1 MEFRILGP
9 IEVWSERRQIALGGI
24 KQRALLAVLLLHRNE
39 VVSIDRLI
47 DELWN
52 GHPPA
57 TSVKVVQVYVS
68 QLRKALGGRRARSDE
83 EGLLVTRAPGYL
95 LRVEPDELDA
105 ERFERLVEEGRR
117 ALGAGSPRLATR
129 TLLEALALW
138 RGPALAD
145 FALDSFAQTE
155 IARLE
160 EVRLS
165 ALADRIDADL
175 ALGRHEE
182 LVSELEA
189 LVAENPLRE
198 RLRGQLMLALYRAG
212 RQADALEV
220 YRQTRELLRVEL
232 GLEPSK
238 ALQLLERSIL
248 QQDTALE
255 LGARPFVVGSA
266 DDDGG
271 VVVCPFKGLAF
282 FDVGDAEYFYGRE
295 QIVADL
301 ASRLAG
307 GPFVGLV
314 GSSGG
319 GKSSILRAG
328 LVSALARGVLPG
340 SDGWRLLILRPGE
353 HPIAELKRVLGTAD
367 IAEAVASLQPGER
380 IALVV
385 DQLEEVF
392 TACQDAEERAVFL
405 DTLVRA
411 ALDPDR
417 RAVVIVALR
426 ADFYGRCSEY
436 PRFGQLLSA
445 NHVLVGP
452 MERGD
457 LVRAIE
463 LPASRADLEIERPLV
478 EALVGD
484 VADEPGGLPLLST
497 ALLEL
502 WRRRDGRLLS
512 YETYR
517 SSGGV
522 RGAVARLA
530 EQAYA
535 RLDAQE
541 QDTARA
547 IMLRLCSGEAAT
559 VVRRRVPLAELDAD
573 HDERVAQVLAIL
585 TDARLLTTSDGTVE
599 VAHEALLREWPRLQ
613 SWLEEDLEGRRMHLH
628 LAAASREWEA
638 RGRDPAELYRGARL
652 SAALDLTARHAT
664 QLSGL
669 EREFVA
675 ASRAESGRQLRRLRI
690 LLAGVAVLLAAAVA
704 AGIGALVLRQHAQH
718 TARAEKSHALASESQ
733 AQLSVDPERSILLA
747 VAAVR
752 AAPTPEAAFALRRAL
767 DDSPLQARM
776 PSVGRQTLPF
786 WGPQISYS
794 PDGKRLAEGS
804 QDGSVRIFEPA
815 SGRLLRSIHIG
826 GQAPIVQFSPDGS
839 ALAVGGSRGVRIVD
853 ASTGATRL
861 VAHIRPYGAC
871 GYPCDANQF
880 ASSSDG
886 SALYIADGTNVVRW
900 NLRNNRLRLLTP
912 GPIGGAFARG
922 TYYVALS
929 PDGRRLAVGGWPG
942 IAVLDARS
950 GRILAT
956 NASIPWMW
964 GIAFSPDGRTIA
976 ASESP
981 SWPSY
986 TMAGA
991 IRLFDS
997 KSLRPLR
1004 TVARLEGGAFTAIGF
1019 SPDGRTL
1026 AFGTNLGASG
1036 IYDVAS
1042 GERLVSFPGH
1052 TTNIWQV
1059 EFSPD
1064 GKNVV
1069 TSADDGKALVWRASG
1084 NERRAIL
1091 TDGFD
1096 TAVNVIFSADLA
1108 FLQDRILT
1116 RFAPTTGPDVG
1127 HEVVESWGL
1136 DGRPAAPP
1144 LVLGPAHNFFARL
1157 SRNGGFALG
1166 GATQPYD
1173 TLMRRLQI
1181 WNVRTRRIEQTVPIA
1196 AGANWPILSPDGTWL
1211 AFADTNGT
1219 GSINPFEIEN
1229 RATGRARRLG
1239 TNPCARVFFDF
1250 NTDGR
1255 LVASNTF
1262 CGKVDVWSTATGARI
1277 GHELSFVG
1285 AADVGPERLS
1295 HNGTLLAV
1303 ANSGNLGQIAL
1314 VRVATGRTVA
1324 VLTDHTLEI
1333 QDLAFSPDDRLLATA
1348 SLDGTARI
1356 WDAHTGRPLRVLEH
1370 PSGVENVAF
1379 SPDGRSVATL
1389 DFAGVI
1395 RIWDACNGC
1404 TNPAAL
1410 MALARSRVTRQLTDD
1425 ERRTFGVN

>member
-9 IEVWSERRQIALGGI
+9 IEVWSERRRLPLGGI

-83 EGLLVTRAPGYL
+83 EDLLVTRAPGYL

-117 ALGAGSPRLATR
+117 ALGAGSPRLATQ

-160 EVRLS
+160 EVRVS
-165 ALADRIDADL
+165 ALANRIDADL

-198 RLRGQLMLALYRAG
+198 RLRGQLMLALYRAS

-220 YRQTRELLRVEL
+220 YRQTRELLRDEL

-255 LGARPFVVGSA
+255 LDARPFVVAS
-266 DDDGG
+266 DDGG

-282 FDVGDAEYFYGRE
+282 FDVSDAEYFYGRE
-295 QIVADL
+295 QIVDDL
-301 ASRLAG
+301 VSRLAG
-307 GPFVGLV
+307 GPFIGLV

-340 SDGWRLLILRPGE
+340 SAGWRLLLLRPGE
-353 HPIAELKRVLGTAD
+353 HPVAELKRVLGTAD

-380 IALVV
+380 IALAV

-417 RAVVIVALR
+417 QAVVIVALR

-463 LPASRADLEIERPLV
+463 LPASRADLEIEGPLV
-478 EALVGD
+478 EALVSD

-502 WRRRDGRLLS
+502 WRRRDGRLLP
-512 YETYR
+512 YESYR

-535 RLDAQE
+535 RLDAPE

-547 IMLRLCSGEAAT
+547 IMLRLCAGEAAT

-573 HDERVAQVLAIL
+573 RDEQVAQVLAIL

-652 SAALDLTARHAT
+652 SAALDWTARHAT

-675 ASRAESGRQLRRLRI
+675 GSRAESGRQLRRLRI

-704 AGIGALVLRQHAQH
+704 AGIGALVLRQHAQD
-718 TARAEKSHALASESQ
+718 TARAEKSHALASQSQ

-747 VAAVR
+747 MAAVR

-767 DDSPLQARM
+767 DDSPLQVRM
-776 PSVGRQTLPF
+776 PSVGQQTVNF
-786 WGPQISYS
+786 WGPSISYS
-794 PDGKRLAEGS
+794 PDGTRLAEGS
-804 QDGSVRIFEPA
+804 QDGRVRIFEAA

-826 GQAPIVQFSPDGS
+826 GQAPIVQYSPDGS
-839 ALAVGGSRGVRIVD
+839 ALAVGGEHGVRIVD
-853 ASTGATRL
+853 PRTGATRL
-861 VAHIRPYGAC
+861 IADIHPYGAC
-871 GYPCDANQF
+871 GAYCDANELVF
-880 ASSSDG
+880 SPDG
-886 SALYIADGTNVVRW
+886 SVVYIADTTNVVRW
-900 NLRNNRLRLLTP
+900 NLRTNRVHLLTP
-912 GPIGGAFARG
+912 GPLAGVFARG
-922 TYYVALS
+922 TSYVALS
-929 PDGRRLAVGGWPG
+929 PDGRRLAVGGVPG
-942 IAVLDARS
+942 LAVLDART
-950 GRILAT
+950 GRVLAT
-956 NASIPWMW
+956 NASIPFMW

-976 ASESP
+976 ASQA
-981 SWPSY
+981 PSY
-986 TMAGA
+986 PSFTVAGA
-991 IRLFDS
+991 IRLFDAA
-997 KSLRPLR
+997 SLRPLR
-1004 TVARLEGGAFTAIGF
+1004 TLARLEGAAFTAIGF
-1019 SPDGRTL
+1019 SPDGRAL

-1042 GERLVSFPGH
+1042 GSRLVSSPGH

-1064 GKNVV
+1064 GNDVA
-1069 TSADDGKALVWRASG
+1069 TAASDGKALVWRASG
-1084 NERRAIL
+1084 NERRAIA

-1096 TAVNVIFSADLA
+1096 TAANAVFNADLQ
-1108 FLQDRILT
+1108 FLPDRILT
-1116 RFAPTTGPDVG
+1116 RFAPTTGPVMG

-1144 LVLGPAHNFFARL
+1144 LVLGPANNFYARL
-1157 SRNGGFALG
+1157 SANGGFALG

-1173 TLMRRLQI
+1173 TPMKRLQI
-1181 WNVRTRRIEQTVPIA
+1181 WNLRTRRIEQTVPVA
-1196 AGANWPILSPDGTWL
+1196 EGANLPILSPDGAWL
-1211 AFADTNGT
+1211 AFASNQFKTV
-1219 GSINPFEIEN
+1219 EIED

-1239 TNPCARVFFDF
+1239 TNVCTSVYFDF
-1250 NTDGR
+1250 SADDR
-1255 LVASNTF
+1255 LVAANTF
-1262 CGKVDVWSTATGARI
+1262 CGKVNVWSTATGARI

-1285 AADVGPERLS
+1285 AGDLGPVRLS
-1295 HNGTLLAV
+1295 HDGTLLAV
-1303 ANSGNLGQIAL
+1303 ANSGNLGQIAI
-1314 VRVATGRTVA
+1314 VRVATGRRVA

-1333 QDLAFSPDDRLLATA
+1333 QDQAFSPDDRLLATA

-1370 PSGVENVAF
+1370 PDGVENVAF
-1379 SPDGRSVATL
+1379 STDGRSVATL

-1404 TNPAAL
+1404 TNSAAL

-1425 ERRTFGVN
+1425 ERRTFGVK